1 MQSFRVFFKFRAKVL
16 DFSSFFSRMGSRIFE
31 ISKFSSDEISMLS
44 RFVNRTHPVY
54 GILNGRVHTTVDNA
68 NAISESAHPFR
79 LIKRLLLINRDENRP
94 ETDKTSRC
102 GGR

>member
-1 MQSFRVFFKFRAKVL
+1 MSNSRNFSSMKFRDLFTLA
-16 DFSSFFSRMGSRIFE
+16 
-31 ISKFSSDEISMLS
+31 
-44 RFVNRTHPVY
+44 HPVY

-94 ETDKTSRC
+94 ETDKMSRC
-102 GGR
+102 RGR